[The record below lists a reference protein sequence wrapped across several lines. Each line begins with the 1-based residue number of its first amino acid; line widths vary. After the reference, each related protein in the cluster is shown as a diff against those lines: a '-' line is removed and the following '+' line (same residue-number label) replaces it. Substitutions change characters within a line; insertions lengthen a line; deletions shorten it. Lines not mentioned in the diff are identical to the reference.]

1 MQLKDI
7 FSASSDGVSQPSN
20 STLRFKQKALAATIL
35 ATLAIIAFIAV
46 EASDTKPARKA
57 PTEAAMITLRPDG
70 TDKDVL
76 IARYDANF
84 LALSRR
90 IEEVQREAAATET
103 RLRAIIADQKSRL
116 ETQTSEVKD
125 LKAIAGRAGL
135 TPRPGETPEETEA
148 RIKSL
153 LKANDDAAYI
163 SKLSSQ
169 FGSKTPGKV
178 FHTDP
183 AKDLTS
189 DDVTSDQAKQ
199 LLGNVA
205 AEGVETTMKVDE
217 GMYNEGFI
225 IDSEAKV
232 HSTGPNSVMQ
242 STLELAT
249 IAPLALNRIL
259 TNDVHKRM
267 GDIRSMKQTSGAWA
281 RYDGGRLSA
290 ESGLENDF
298 HTIQVG
304 VDTVPTAGAPRFGVA
319 FSYTMSDADYRRGK
333 ADMDVYSLAAYGLW
347 MGENGQFADVVARL
361 GTAKTDMTV
370 DGNKK
375 GSMDNI
381 VTALSGEFGWRFDLS
396 KSFYLEPQVELAY
409 THVDADVLS
418 LSDGS
423 TYRFDDADSLMG
435 RAGFAFGM
443 RCPENGNTAYLR
455 VSAVHE
461 FLGDNTVIGGNGK
474 VYDIDGKDTWVEYG
488 LGANFNLTDSTYV
501 WADVE
506 RTSGGYLDE
515 DWRATVGVRHAF

>member
-20 STLRFKQKALAATIL
+20 SSLRFKQKALAATIL

-90 IEEVQREAAATET
+90 IEEVQRETAATET

-183 AKDLTS
+183 ARNTNEPASSIVPALPDISGGVKVPDEAHAAVRQAVSGPRLAM
-189 DDVTSDQAKQ
+189 VTLPPPRPTDAARTPCGAFAHAQPRHASAGEQSRGHDRRGLPACRLLRAGQA
-199 LLGNVA
+199 A
-205 AEGVETTMKVDE
+205 
-217 GMYNEGFI
+217 
-225 IDSEAKV
+225 
-232 HSTGPNSVMQ
+232 
-242 STLELAT
+242 
-249 IAPLALNRIL
+249 
-259 TNDVHKRM
+259 
-267 GDIRSMKQTSGAWA
+267 
-281 RYDGGRLSA
+281 DGGLCLH
-290 ESGLENDF
+290 G
-298 HTIQVG
+298 
-304 VDTVPTAGAPRFGVA
+304 
-319 FSYTMSDADYRRGK
+319 RRCCEP
-333 ADMDVYSLAAYGLW
+333 AA
-347 MGENGQFADVVARL
+347 
-361 GTAKTDMTV
+361 
-370 DGNKK
+370 
-375 GSMDNI
+375 
-381 VTALSGEFGWRFDLS
+381 
-396 KSFYLEPQVELAY
+396 
-409 THVDADVLS
+409 
-418 LSDGS
+418 SDGDPS
-423 TYRFDDADSLMG
+423 
-435 RAGFAFGM
+435 
-443 RCPENGNTAYLR
+443 
-455 VSAVHE
+455 
-461 FLGDNTVIGGNGK
+461 
-474 VYDIDGKDTWVEYG
+474 
-488 LGANFNLTDSTYV
+488 
-501 WADVE
+501 
-506 RTSGGYLDE
+506 
-515 DWRATVGVRHAF
+515 

>member
-20 STLRFKQKALAATIL
+20 SSLRFKQKALAATIL

-183 AKDLTS
+183 ARNTNEPGSSIVPALPDISGGVKVPDEAHAAARQAVSGPRLAMVTLPPPAPPTPPAPRVGPSPTLNPDTPLQVNRAAGTTVEDYLPAGSFVRGRLLTGVYASTGAGAASQPLPMVIRLEDTAVLPNAWRSQVTACHVTASATGDLSSERARPALLRRQEGRSTRRARLRLRRGRGRQGGRERKARDPIGS
-189 DDVTSDQAKQ
+189 GHCLCALRRPALGAGRIDHPLFRGGDDVDHGHAEQAIQ
-199 LLGNVA
+199 
-205 AEGVETTMKVDE
+205 E
-217 GMYNEGFI
+217 
-225 IDSEAKV
+225 
-232 HSTGPNSVMQ
+232 
-242 STLELAT
+242 
-249 IAPLALNRIL
+249 
-259 TNDVHKRM
+259 
-267 GDIRSMKQTSGAWA
+267 
-281 RYDGGRLSA
+281 RL
-290 ESGLENDF
+290 D
-298 HTIQVG
+298 
-304 VDTVPTAGAPRFGVA
+304 
-319 FSYTMSDADYRRGK
+319 
-333 ADMDVYSLAAYGLW
+333 
-347 MGENGQFADVVARL
+347 
-361 GTAKTDMTV
+361 
-370 DGNKK
+370 
-375 GSMDNI
+375 
-381 VTALSGEFGWRFDLS
+381 
-396 KSFYLEPQVELAY
+396 
-409 THVDADVLS
+409 
-418 LSDGS
+418 
-423 TYRFDDADSLMG
+423 
-435 RAGFAFGM
+435 
-443 RCPENGNTAYLR
+443 
-455 VSAVHE
+455 
-461 FLGDNTVIGGNGK
+461 
-474 VYDIDGKDTWVEYG
+474 
-488 LGANFNLTDSTYV
+488 
-501 WADVE
+501 
-506 RTSGGYLDE
+506 
-515 DWRATVGVRHAF
+515 VRHRRRPLRLHGPHHRLLPETRRPHLPRA

>member
-20 STLRFKQKALAATIL
+20 SSLRFKQKALAATIL

-183 AKDLTS
+183 ARNTNEPACRAAACASSGTFTPPAPRVGPSPTLNPDTPLQVNRAAGTTVEDYLPAGSFVRGRLLT
-189 DDVTSDQAKQ
+189 
-199 LLGNVA
+199 
-205 AEGVETTMKVDE
+205 GV
-217 GMYNEGFI
+217 Y
-225 IDSEAKV
+225 A
-232 HSTGPNSVMQ
+232 STGAGAASQPLPMVIRLEDTAVLPNAWRSQVTACHVTA
-242 STLELAT
+242 SAT
-249 IAPLALNRIL
+249 
-259 TNDVHKRM
+259 
-267 GDIRSMKQTSGAWA
+267 GDLSSERAFV
-281 RYDGGRLSA
+281 RLDRLSC
-290 ESGLENDF
+290 
-298 HTIQVG
+298 VG
-304 VDTVPTAGAPRFGVA
+304 
-319 FSYTMSDADYRRGK
+319 
-333 ADMDVYSLAAYGLW
+333 
-347 MGENGQFADVVARL
+347 
-361 GTAKTDMTV
+361 
-370 DGNKK
+370 KK
-375 GSMDNI
+375 GE
-381 VTALSGEFGWRFDLS
+381 AL
-396 KSFYLEPQVELAY
+396 
-409 THVDADVLS
+409 DV
-418 LSDGS
+418 
-423 TYRFDDADSLMG
+423 
-435 RAGFAFGM
+435 
-443 RCPENGNTAYLR
+443 R
-455 VSAVHE
+455 VSGYAVGE
-461 FLGDNTVIGGNGK
+461 
-474 VYDIDGKDTWVEYG
+474 DGK
-488 LGANFNLTDSTYV
+488 
-501 WADVE
+501 
-506 RTSGGYLDE
+506 
-515 DWRATVGVRHAF
+515 VGVRGKLVTRSGQAIASALSVGLLSGLGESITRSSEEVTTSITGTQSKRYKNAWMSGMGEGLSDSMDRITDYYLRLADRIFPVLEVDAGRSVDLVFSQGVLLADPSKR

>member
-20 STLRFKQKALAATIL
+20 SSLRFKQKALAATIL

-153 LKANDDAAYI
+153 LKANDDATYI

-183 AKDLTS
+183 ARNTNEPASSIVPALPDISGGVKVPDEAHAAARQAVSGPRLAMVTLPPPAPPTS
-189 DDVTSDQAKQ
+189 PAPRVGPSPTLNPDTPLQV
-199 LLGNVA
+199 NRA
-205 AEGVETTMKVDE
+205 AGTTVEDYLPAGSFV
-217 GMYNEGFI
+217 
-225 IDSEAKV
+225 
-232 HSTGPNSVMQ
+232 
-242 STLELAT
+242 
-249 IAPLALNRIL
+249 R
-259 TNDVHKRM
+259 
-267 GDIRSMKQTSGAWA
+267 
-281 RYDGGRLSA
+281 GRLETPSKEA
-290 ESGLENDF
+290 MEEVASTKARRKKDES
-298 HTIQVG
+298 
-304 VDTVPTAGAPRFGVA
+304 DTEEKECGTSTVSLKRPRR
-319 FSYTMSDADYRRGK
+319 S
-333 ADMDVYSLAAYGLW
+333 
-347 MGENGQFADVVARL
+347 
-361 GTAKTDMTV
+361 
-370 DGNKK
+370 
-375 GSMDNI
+375 
-381 VTALSGEFGWRFDLS
+381 S
-396 KSFYLEPQVELAY
+396 K
-409 THVDADVLS
+409 
-418 LSDGS
+418 
-423 TYRFDDADSLMG
+423 
-435 RAGFAFGM
+435 
-443 RCPENGNTAYLR
+443 
-455 VSAVHE
+455 
-461 FLGDNTVIGGNGK
+461 
-474 VYDIDGKDTWVEYG
+474 
-488 LGANFNLTDSTYV
+488 
-501 WADVE
+501 
-506 RTSGGYLDE
+506 
-515 DWRATVGVRHAF
+515 